1 MYCNKCG
8 KETSND
14 AAYCGACGAKQEV
27 VVEQNPVIKEVAE
40 ESGSKKRSLWRWIL
54 WWEVDSGELRR
65 QVENYASLKLTSSY
79 RGIAT
84 LWLVFSVMITL
95 VIFGLGDYDYY
106 TLLDVGILAVL
117 AFFVYFG
124 HRWAMVCA
132 MIYWTF
138 NKIVMLVDDPS
149 TLVMQVLWWV
159 AYMGPLFRAYK
170 VEKERQRS

>member
-1 MYCNKCG
+1 MYCSKCG
-8 KETSND
+8 KETSNN
-14 AAYCGACGAKQEV
+14 AAYCGACGAKREV
-27 VVEQNPVIKEVAE
+27 VLEQSPVIKEVAE
-40 ESGSKKRSLWRWIL
+40 ESGGKKRSLWRWVL

-79 RGIAT
+79 RGVAA
-84 LWLVFSVMITL
+84 LWLVFSMVITL
-95 VIFGLGDYDYY
+95 ILGLGMYDYDV
-106 TLLDVGILAVL
+106 LLDVVVLAVV

-138 NKIVMLVDDPS
+138 SKVVGIIEDPS

-159 AYMGPLFRAYK
+159 AYMGSLFKAYK
-170 VEKERQRS
+170 VEQERQRL